1 MNPSAFFIRR
11 PVATT
16 LLTIGIALTG
26 VVAFRALPVSPL
38 PQVDFPTIEVR
49 ASVAGA
55 SPETMAATVAMP
67 LERSLG
73 RIAGVTEITSSS
85 TRGNTNITLQF
96 DLSRDINGAAR
107 EVQSAISAA
116 RSLLPSSMTTNP
128 SYRKSNAADMPIM
141 LLAVTS
147 DTFTRGEMYDIATT
161 ILAPRIAQIPGV
173 GDVSVGGSA
182 LPAIRVN
189 VNPAQLASYG
199 VSLEDVRKTLVTTNV
214 NSPKGFVE
222 SADRRWQVMAN
233 DQALTLEDY
242 LPLIVSY
249 RGTNPVRLSDL
260 ATVSSSVEDV
270 RNAGI
275 MNGRTAIVM
284 IISRQP
290 GANIIDTVD
299 RIKAKVPDLQAQIPP
314 GMEMS
319 AAMDRSITIRSSLHE
334 VERSLL
340 LSVAL
345 VTLVVFLFLGDAR
358 MTLIPA
364 IVVPVSILGTF
375 AVMAVAG
382 FSINNITLMA
392 LTVATGFVVDDAIVV
407 LENISRHIERGVP
420 RFEAALRGA
429 KEVGFTVLSISVS
442 LMAVFIPILMMGGLI
457 GRLFREFAITLSVA
471 ILVSLV
477 ISLSTTPMMCSILLK
492 AKAVGEAKLSI
503 IDRFFARLLAGYRR
517 SLRWVLDHSFVV
529 LVALVATVALNV
541 LLYSVIPK
549 GFFPQQDTGF
559 LLGNIDG
566 DQSIS
571 FREMESKMVAIS
583 DIVQRDPAVSVIS
596 VSIGGSRGGPVNSA
610 RLYVVL
616 KPMSER
622 TESADVIIARLR
634 QDTAKVTGARLVL
647 MSAQDIRIGG
657 RSSAAL
663 YQYTVQAEEL
673 SKLNEWLPKIQAAMA
688 ALPELTDV
696 NTDSQN
702 RGLQTYVTYDR
713 DKMAAYGIP
722 VEVANRTLYDAF
734 GQQPVATLYKSL
746 NQYRLVMEVNAE
758 RTMSPES
765 LRDIYVV
772 TAAGKRVPLMAFAK
786 FEPAN
791 APLNVNHHSQFV
803 ATTISFNL
811 APGITLNDADA
822 AIRVA
827 MGELGVPSSVQGG
840 FQGTAKMFQES
851 LGNQPLLI
859 LGAILA
865 MYVILG
871 ILYESYIHPI
881 TILSTLPSAG
891 IGALLALMAFGMEF
905 SIIALI
911 GVLLL
916 IGIVKKNA
924 IMMIDFALDAERNE
938 KIPAREAI
946 FTACMLRFRPIMMT
960 TMAAMFGALP
970 LAIGF
975 GEGAELRQPLGI
987 AIVGGLLVSQLLT
1000 LYTTPVIY
1008 LYFDRLRGW
1017 LQSRRALRTDV
1028 PLPAPQN

>member
-49 ASVAGA
+49 ASVSGA

-107 EVQSAISAA
+107 EVQSAISSA

-128 SYRKSNAADMPIM
+128 SYRKSNPADMPIM

-199 VSLEDVRKTLVTTNV
+199 VSLEDVRKTLATTNV

-222 SADRRWQVMAN
+222 SADHRWQVMAN
-233 DQALTLEDY
+233 DQALVPEDY

-260 ATVSSSVEDV
+260 ATVSSSVEDL

-284 IISRQP
+284 IITRQP

-340 LSVAL
+340 LSVFL

-407 LENISRHIERGVP
+407 LENISRHIEKGVP
-420 RFEAALRGA
+420 RFEAALLGA

-492 AKAVGEAKLSI
+492 AKAAGEAKLSI
-503 IDRFFARLLAGYRR
+503 IDRFFAWLLAGYRR
-517 SLRWVLDHSFVV
+517 SLRWVLDHSFVI

-583 DIVQRDPAVSVIS
+583 DIVKRDPAVNVIS

-610 RLYVVL
+610 RMYVVL

-634 QDTAKVTGARLVL
+634 QDTA
-647 MSAQDIRIGG
+647 
-657 RSSAAL
+657 
-663 YQYTVQAEEL
+663 YQYTIQAEEL
-673 SKLNEWLPKIQAAMA
+673 SKLNEWVPKIQTAMT

-713 DKMAAYGIP
+713 DKMAAYGIS

-765 LRDIYVV
+765 
-772 TAAGKRVPLMAFAK
+772 
-786 FEPAN
+786 
-791 APLNVNHHSQFV
+791 
-803 ATTISFNL
+803 
-811 APGITLNDADA
+811 
-822 AIRVA
+822 
-827 MGELGVPSSVQGG
+827 
-840 FQGTAKMFQES
+840 
-851 LGNQPLLI
+851 
-859 LGAILA
+859 
-865 MYVILG
+865 
-871 ILYESYIHPI
+871 
-881 TILSTLPSAG
+881 
-891 IGALLALMAFGMEF
+891 
-905 SIIALI
+905 
-911 GVLLL
+911 
-916 IGIVKKNA
+916 
-924 IMMIDFALDAERNE
+924 
-938 KIPAREAI
+938 
-946 FTACMLRFRPIMMT
+946 
-960 TMAAMFGALP
+960 
-970 LAIGF
+970 
-975 GEGAELRQPLGI
+975 
-987 AIVGGLLVSQLLT
+987 
-1000 LYTTPVIY
+1000 
-1008 LYFDRLRGW
+1008 
-1017 LQSRRALRTDV
+1017 
-1028 PLPAPQN
+1028 